1 MSEKKVRWRDSCGE
15 RNTEAF
21 SVVTGRGEPERTPSN
36 KGRERRLK
44 GWSVDQVSPSAG
56 QPSLKQLARLAAPR
70 SGEVE
75 NEDSIVGEY
84 VAAASFGSYLEKL
97 KIELKKGIAVATE
110 G

>member
-1 MSEKKVRWRDSCGE
+1 MSEKKARWRDSCGE

-56 QPSLKQLARLAAPR
+56 QPSLKQLAGLAAPR

-75 NEDSIVGEY
+75 NEGFHRRGIRRSGFFWVIFTE
-84 VAAASFGSYLEKL
+84 L